1 MEGRQSR
8 GRWVLLLFTIGVY
21 LFLFLPIIIVM
32 ISSFDTAHIITFPL
46 SGFTLRWYRKLLQNE
61 VLIRSFVIS
70 LQVGVIT
77 ALVSA
82 LIGTLAAFGLVRH
95 HFPGKALFRA
105 LLFSPMIV
113 PEVITGVAVLSF
125 FTLLH
130 LPKNIFLLVAGH
142 TMLALPFV
150 VSIVSARLYGFD
162 RSLEEAALNLGAN
175 EVRTFWEITFPLI
188 APGILA
194 GMLIAFTVSFD
205 DFTASLFWTSFGNQ
219 TLPIKIFSMLRFDV
233 TPEVNA
239 IGTIIVIF
247 SAVGI
252 LFYQLMGK
260 R

>member
-1 MEGRQSR
+1 M
-8 GRWVLLLFTIGVY
+8 GVY
-21 LFLFLPIIIVM
+21 LFLFAPILIVM

-46 SGFTLRWYRKLLQNE
+46 SGFTLRWYQELLEDE
-61 VLIRSFVIS
+61 VLIRSFFLSVRVGIIS
-70 LQVGVIT
+70 
-77 ALVSA
+77 ALVTA
-82 LIGTLAAFGLVRH
+82 IIGTLAAFGLVRH
-95 HFPGKALFRA
+95 DFPGKSLFRA
-105 LLFSPMIV
+105 ALFSPMIV

-130 LPKNIFLLVAGH
+130 LPKKFFLLIAGH

-175 EVRTFWEITFPLI
+175 EFRTFWEITLPLI

-205 DFTASLFWTSFGNQ
+205 DFTASLFWTSLGNQ

-247 SAVGI
+247 SAVGV
-252 LFYQLMGK
+252 LFYQLMRK
-260 R
+260 P